1 MSEADYN
8 AEIEAQARAWLV
20 RMRSGKA
27 TAEDAQAFRR
37 WCAEHPEHAHMAGAI
52 SDTWTVLQ
60 TAAAEFRVEREA
72 ARDLQR
78 ASQRARAGRL
88 EGLRPG
94 RRAFV
99 GFAVAAGASWLALRP
114 PLQLWPSI
122 GEFAADYHTGT
133 GEQRQVALS
142 DRVMVEMNTQTRI
155 NVLSAQAVQAVQA
168 AQGTQAVAEVNAQAA
183 ANARAGASAAAL
195 AEATAQ
201 RGIDLLAGEA
211 EIVAAAPALG
221 HTGLVRPIMVVAGRG
236 RMQAQVARFNVRR
249 TGDQVCVTCLSGSV
263 AFEHPQQ
270 RLTLA
275 ANQQLVYNDRDL
287 RLVSEVDPDIV
298 TAWRRGLLV
307 FNDVPLAQV
316 VDEINRYRPGKLI
329 LRNADLG
336 RRLVQAQFSIATLD
350 DAVGMISK
358 LYGARVTEMPGNIVL
373 LS

>member
-72 ARDLQR
+72 ARGLHGT
-78 ASQRARAGRL
+78 RAGRL
-88 EGLRPG
+88 EALRPG

-155 NVLSAQAVQAVQA
+155 NVLSTQTIQSIQATQT
-168 AQGTQAVAEVNAQAA
+168 AQGAQAVAEVNA
-183 ANARAGASAAAL
+183 ARAGSSAAAPT
-195 AEATAQ
+195 EVTAH

-211 EIVAAAPALG
+211 EIVAAAPAPG
-221 HTGLVRPIMVVAGRG
+221 HTGRVHPVMVVAGRG

-287 RLVSEVDPDIV
+287 RLVSEVDPNIV

-329 LRNADLG
+329 LRNAELG